1 MGYNEWKSI
10 NYTEDSATDTAR
22 WQTIANEWTTVY
34 SKPGID
40 HWFNAEASARLK
52 RECVLLPFRLDT
64 ALPLHENIWQ
74 ELIRIGFNRTAL
86 GLAQPTIPAQ
96 NLLAWLLDQSKALDV
111 VFNLTRE
118 EEPLTTNTIVNLH
131 RLTMRQNDFIE
142 QRIASLAHE
151 PAPSLA
157 GEFRF
162 LTDPVPF
169 HSDITFGACPCHL
182 IEDELEKVA
191 STINRCIATQGN
203 QLNLAVW
210 SFFALLNI
218 TPFRTGNTVVAALLA
233 NYVLIKNNLPP
244 FSIPFP
250 YREQLIK
257 AIKKAQSG
265 NIKVVLPGFAE
276 SSLNQAKKFSSQ
288 RSKSTFKSL
297 ADLSALII
305 TRVDEIQT
313 QYSANRE
320 TILHK
325 TREKIFNEM
334 GSVVK
339 KTKYELFQ
347 IISYRKVIISSCKH
361 LPLTERSHWFTK
373 QVLEYA
379 RMNHIQI
386 NLQMP
391 RGWFGIFFNFHFGNP
406 YALIIPIYHVGFLD
420 NQIMVSS
427 FIRQLNH
434 TGQADEQPVVHINTP
449 PLLIDLDHPE
459 DSYIE
464 IFSTHLHDTMEV
476 CLSYLAQE
484 LNETDFDSIAGFFR
498 ENASNE
504 ATGND

>member
-1 MGYNEWKSI
+1 MSLNEWKSI
-10 NYTEDSATDTAR
+10 SYTEDLAIDTAL
-22 WQTIANEWTTVY
+22 WQAMVNEWEKAN
-34 SKPGID
+34 SKIGTE
-40 HWFNAEASARLK
+40 HWYNSEASARLK
-52 RECVLLPFRLDT
+52 RECVLMPFRLDT
-64 ALPLHENIWQ
+64 TLPLHENIWQ

-86 GLAQPTIPAQ
+86 GLAQPTIPTQ

-142 QRIASLAHE
+142 QRIASLANE

-182 IEDELEKVA
+182 IEDELEKVV
-191 STINRCIATQGN
+191 STINCCIGTQGN

-233 NYVLIKNNLPP
+233 NYVLIINKLPP
-244 FSIPFP
+244 LSIPFP
-250 YREQLIK
+250 FREQLIK

-265 NIKVVLPGFAE
+265 NIKIVWSSFAE

-334 GSVVK
+334 GTVLK

-347 IISYRKVIISSCKH
+347 IISYRIVNISSCKH

-373 QVLEYA
+373 QVLEYG

-427 FIRQLNH
+427 FLRQLNH
-434 TGQADEQPVVHINTP
+434 TAQTDEKPVVHINTP

-484 LNETDFDSIAGFFR
+484 LNETDFGLLNQLESDCESD
-498 ENASNE
+498 NAKTN
-504 ATGND
+504 